1 MNTLMGQHLKV
12 RMAAEFVT
20 TIVLSAAVI
29 HISDNKDCYVRGTDL
44 LFIVKYFSHQLQ
56 ALGLM
61 TKYPARALAHT
72 PMEIGL
78 SANG

>member
-12 RMAAEFVT
+12 RLWRLSFVQ
-20 TIVLSAAVI
+20 SAAVI
-29 HISDNKDCYVRGTDL
+29 YIFDNVDCYVRSADL

-61 TKYPARALAHT
+61 TKYLERALAHI
-72 PMEIGL
+72 PMGIGL